1 MNKTIVPLAACLL
14 LACGS
19 ALCAD
24 IKSEPAC
31 APGISFWSLLGEIG
45 IGFAD
50 PHLQVEK
57 LYAICLPQP
66 KSAGDSNFAY
76 GPEQGGKLAMAIQ
89 SADGAAF
96 GTYVWSAESVGGL
109 WELSN
114 YKVLGGHEALKP
126 LAPGRYTLE
135 FQIDGA
141 PFYRFPFSV
150 SSLPGDDPYQAAGL
164 RWFIDGA
171 WNDYGNVFYQRND
184 PQSTFRFTS
193 WVRDKVGHAQPR
205 SAPYSAQLVRSEDG
219 KVIGEDNG
227 TARLTPQW
235 AQFDVYFQQGA
246 NAGEKVKAADV
257 LAQDG
262 EYRVRV
268 SIDGKPYGL
277 YPFAVHGGKIDV
289 QAQQSGRTPPAER
302 IVDYLY
308 GGKYRSW
315 WIRRE
320 EADAKLAN

>member
-1 MNKTIVPLAACLL
+1 MNKIIVPLGAGLL
-14 LACGS
+14 LACAS
-19 ALCAD
+19 AALAD
-24 IKSEPAC
+24 SKAG
-31 APGISFWSLLGEIG
+31 PGCSPGVSFWSLLGEVG
-45 IGFAD
+45 IGYAD
-50 PHLQVEK
+50 PHLQIEK
-57 LYAICLPQP
+57 LYALCLPQP
-66 KSAGDSNFAY
+66 KGAGDSNYAY
-76 GPEQGGKLAMAIQ
+76 SPEQGGKLAMAINA
-89 SADGAAF
+89 ADGATF

-114 YKVLGGHEALKP
+114 YKVLGGYEALKP
-126 LAPGRYTLE
+126 LTAGRYTLE

-150 SSLPGDDPYQAAGL
+150 SSLPSDDPYQAAGT

-184 PQSTFRFTS
+184 PQSTFRFTA
-193 WVRDKVGHAQPR
+193 WVRDKAGHAQAR
-205 SAPYSAQLVRSEDG
+205 SAAYSAQIVRGKDG

-227 TARLTPQW
+227 TLKLTPQW

-246 NAGEKVKAADV
+246 NAIAKVKAADV

-262 EYRVRV
+262 QYRVRL
-268 SIDGKPYGL
+268 SIEGRPYGA
-277 YPFAVHGGKIDV
+277 YPFTVRGGTIEL
-289 QAQQSGRTPPAER
+289 QEQQSGTTPPVER

-320 EADAKLAN
+320 GAGAKVAD